1 MRHESPQRPHSAKRL
16 PETTAAMRLEQEL
29 DQMRCDATDFKGAN
43 SCKPLKERITNV
55 LLCRKLHV
63 YQNGMQQT
71 LREITLIYLLKE
83 RTLLL
88 FTSFF
93 NVPFCYKYM
102 YIKIDHHLYT
112 MYFNYFMFL
121 YPELLITLVIWI
133 YLENIQ
139 MEWIPPHPPPH
150 QKSPSQQATSERWGF
165 GSISMYLIIKNTC
178 SKNLL
183 KNYHIQ

>member
-1 MRHESPQRPHSAKRL
+1 MYHF
-16 PETTAAMRLEQEL
+16 AA
-29 DQMRCDATDFKGAN
+29 N
-43 SCKPLKERITNV
+43 
-55 LLCRKLHV
+55 
-63 YQNGMQQT
+63 
-71 LREITLIYLLKE
+71 YL
-83 RTLLL
+83 
-88 FTSFF
+88 
-93 NVPFCYKYM
+93 YM
-102 YIKIDHHLYT
+102 YIKIDHLLYT
-112 MYFNYFMFL
+112 MYFKYLMFL

>member
-1 MRHESPQRPHSAKRL
+1 MYHF
-16 PETTAAMRLEQEL
+16 AA
-29 DQMRCDATDFKGAN
+29 N
-43 SCKPLKERITNV
+43 
-55 LLCRKLHV
+55 
-63 YQNGMQQT
+63 
-71 LREITLIYLLKE
+71 YL
-83 RTLLL
+83 
-88 FTSFF
+88 
-93 NVPFCYKYM
+93 YM

-112 MYFNYFMFL
+112 MYFKYLMLL

-178 SKNLL
+178 SKNL
-183 KNYHIQ
+183 